1 MLLRKLLTAAALTM
15 ALSAIAVLPT
25 KTTNNGKISIC
36 PKEFGC
42 EGKPSFFF
50 CSEDEDAAT
59 FEQVNE
65 DLEVVKT
72 FSLPVKTYVQ
82 ENKILIPSGYTK
94 AYTYSEQ
101 ASVAASST
109 AEAIAIVNQY
119 FPSGFTTANVTTYVQ
134 DMGDVVTMI
143 LFFEGNK
150 LPNGITN
157 GMDNWEYNHWC
168 DISHQYRETPYPDY
182 AEYYDK
188 TVRFY
193 KNTEF
198 ESGELDWST
207 PVTTVLSSNTDEYVC
222 KPFSYIYYSDSEL
235 TEDADLC
242 ITQTL
247 FNSDDD
253 YEVLVPIF
261 AKNNNTIVKEVRE
274 SSYPLSYTFNGLTKY
289 TYNWNVEYNLIEFK
303 GIAAVN
309 MRTGETV
316 ASFDLPEPYMMGQY
330 WNEIDTPYYFK
341 LGEKIYLVCSIYSEN
356 EDNNLYY
363 FFAIE
368 KGMSGAQAPVMTKS
382 VKIHPSV
389 VNRGEDVMVNVDGND
404 AISAITLTG
413 MNGQTLQHIKGNGAK
428 SAAVKTGRLG
438 SGVHIV
444 GVQTTDGEN
453 TYNKIVVK

>member
-15 ALSAIAVLPT
+15 ALAAIAVLPT

-50 CSEDEDAAT
+50 CSGDEDAAT

-65 DLEVVKT
+65 DLEVIKT
-72 FSLPVKTYVQ
+72 FSLPVKTYHQ
-82 ENKILIPSGYTK
+82 ENKILIPSGYIK
-94 AYTYSEQ
+94 AYHYILEGSY
-101 ASVAASST
+101 T
-109 AEAIAIVNQY
+109 ANTMTEAIAIVKQY
-119 FPSGFTTANVTTYVQ
+119 YPSGFTTVNVTPDDEYQSEQT
-134 DMGDVVTMI
+134 I
-143 LFFEGNK
+143 FFEGNK
-150 LPNGITN
+150 LPEGIKPT
-157 GMDNWEYNHWC
+157 MTRQEYNGWV
-168 DISHQYRETPYPDY
+168 DLAEQYRTTQYPAY
-182 AEYYDK
+182 ASYHREK
-188 TVRFY
+188 LSFVRD
-193 KNTEF
+193 TEF

-207 PVTTVLSSNTDEYVC
+207 PVTTVLSSTTDEYVC
-222 KPFSYIYYSDSEL
+222 KPYSYIYYSDCEL
-235 TEDADLC
+235 IDDADLC

-247 FNSDDD
+247 FNSDADF
-253 YEVLVPIF
+253 EVLVPIISES
-261 AKNNNTIVKEVRE
+261 NNTSVREVRN
-274 SSYPLSYTFNGLTKY
+274 SPYPRSYTFNGETKY
-289 TYNWNVEYNLIEFK
+289 TYDWNEQYNQIYFR

-309 MRTGETV
+309 IRTGETV
-316 ASFDLPEPYMMGQY
+316 ASFDLPEPY
-330 WNEIDTPYYFK
+330 WNEIEDPYYFK
-341 LGEKIYLVCSIYSEN
+341 LGEKIYLVCDIYSEN
-356 EDNNLYY
+356 EDNDLYY

-382 VKIHPSV
+382 VKVRPSV
-389 VNRGEDVMVNVDGND
+389 VNRGEDVMVSVDGND